1 MHQQGVVR
9 VAVNEAL
16 SEPALPDHTVRV
28 ALVEDVRDVRESLR
42 LLINNSAGFQCT
54 AAYRT
59 MEDALTWLTS
69 SPDVILTDIG
79 LPGMSGIEGT
89 RLLRERFPDVAI
101 LALSIYDDDENVFDA
116 ICAGASGY
124 LLKNTPPAR
133 LLESLREVAAGG
145 APMSPEVA
153 RRVLTLFREFRPPAP
168 AACHLTPQ
176 ETTLLKLMI
185 EGHHYKT
192 AAHAMDISTS
202 TVSFHL
208 KHIYQ
213 KLQVHSKSEAVAKAL
228 KERLV

>member
-124 LLKNTPPAR
+124 LLKNTAPAR
-133 LLESLREVAAGG
+133 
-145 APMSPEVA
+145 
-153 RRVLTLFREFRPPAP
+153 
-168 AACHLTPQ
+168 
-176 ETTLLKLMI
+176 
-185 EGHHYKT
+185 
-192 AAHAMDISTS
+192 
-202 TVSFHL
+202 
-208 KHIYQ
+208 
-213 KLQVHSKSEAVAKAL
+213 
-228 KERLV
+228 